1 MKLFWRIFLSFW
13 IATILMHALVLAI
26 NEIYPA
32 GIPHAR
38 NRPLD
43 VEPTQAELK
52 AAVDA
57 YEHQGASAFFAKIR
71 NGAFTRDH
79 EIYLFDQNARLLER
93 NGSIHT
99 SYGQA
104 AQKALQSGNGERLT
118 LDSRKGFV
126 HPVQSTSGR
135 RYAVVMVSF
144 GPAMRLLRSGFWFK
158 LAVGLLPGA
167 LICMLLSMYF
177 TRPITRLQKTAKRIA
192 SGDLEARFATDGV
205 KRRDELGNLT
215 RDLDAMASQIRSL
228 MGAQRRFVAD
238 VSHEL
243 GGPLTRM
250 HLALSLL
257 RRQFDGRNSNEL
269 GRIDRETTRLISL
282 VQQLLLL
289 ATLEAG
295 TYPAEDLTSTS
306 LGALCE
312 NLIEDANFE
321 AAQAKCRVVGTRED
335 VTAVVYPQF
344 LRRAIDNVL
353 RNAIRYAPLGSE
365 IVFNCKVDRD
375 LRRIVLEILDSGP
388 GVPES
393 MLTDIFRPF
402 FRTAPGRER
411 KSGGTGLGLSIASE
425 AIRLHEGTIVA
436 QNRQSG
442 GLQVTIT
449 LPLRLPTQALELGR
463 AAIEV

>member
-1 MKLFWRIFLSFW
+1 MKLFWRIFLTFW
-13 IATILMHALVLAI
+13 IATILMHAFVLSI
-26 NEIYPA
+26 NEFLPI
-32 GIPHAR
+32 GSPHAHS
-38 NRPLD
+38 RPLD
-43 VEPTQAELK
+43 TQAAQSSLQN
-52 AAVDA
+52 AVNS
-57 YEHQGASAFFAKIR
+57 YERQGAEAFYAKLR
-71 NGAFTRDH
+71 NGELAQDRA
-79 EIYLFDQNARLLER
+79 IYLFNQNARLLER
-93 NGSIHT
+93 NGSLHA
-99 SYGQA
+99 SYAQA
-104 AQKALQSGNGERLT
+104 AQRVLEDGRSQMLK
-118 LDSRKGFV
+118 LDNRRVFV
-126 HPVQSTSGR
+126 CPVQSSTGR
-135 RYAVVMVSF
+135 RYAVVVMLF
-144 GPAMRLLRSGFWFK
+144 EPGMRLLRSRFWIN
-158 LAVGLLPGA
+158 VTIGLLPGG
-167 LICMLLSMYF
+167 LICMFLSMYL
-177 TRPITRLQKTAKRIA
+177 TRPIMRLQKAAQRIA
-192 SGDLEARFATDGV
+192 SGDLDARFSTDGTI
-205 KRRDELGNLT
+205 RRDELGNLT

-257 RRQFDGRNSNEL
+257 RRQFDGRNSSEL
-269 GRIDRETTRLISL
+269 RRIDRETTRLISL

-365 IVFNCKVDRD
+365 IVFNCKVDRH
-375 LRRIVLEILDSGP
+375 LHRIVLEILDSGP

-425 AIRLHEGTIVA
+425 AVRLHEGTIVA

-449 LPLRLPTQALELGR
+449 LPLRLPIQALEPGR